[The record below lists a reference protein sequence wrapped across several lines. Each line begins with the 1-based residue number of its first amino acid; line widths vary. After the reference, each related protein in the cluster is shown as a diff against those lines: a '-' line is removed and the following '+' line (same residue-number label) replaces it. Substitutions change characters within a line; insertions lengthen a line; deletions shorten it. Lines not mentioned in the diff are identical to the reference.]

1 MYPSLVLEN
10 QFGEVSNNAIKGGS
24 SQLRAKFVVN
34 STDAD
39 GFGVTGF
46 VGSGIDNIFMH
57 TSATPDADNPNPIA
71 GYILAKLSK
80 GFSSFQSLYATSVPP
95 QSGSSLLVA
104 SAGLSVGT
112 VYVITILG
120 TTSQAQWEVLGVP
133 AGLTAA
139 LGLAF
144 VALATSC
151 TGTGAVQVPK
161 TGGTAILSINP
172 VGNPDVGSLDDGS
185 GGFITLACYKSGG
198 TVAAPTFT
206 GSALGSHAHDLL
218 IKGGQAPS
226 ITNDIAYYATDILGK
241 EQATDA
247 TIAGSA
253 SGTKGGVIA
262 ASAGTPAGTI
272 SAPALTGANSLAA
285 PVDGTIIEL
294 CFSVIPLPASLI

>member
-10 QFGEVSNNAIKGGS
+10 QFGEVSNNLVKGGS
-24 SQLRAKFVVN
+24 SQLLAKFVVN
-34 STDAD
+34 STDSA

-46 VGSGIDNIFMH
+46 VGKGIDNIFMH

-80 GFSSFQSLYATSVPP
+80 GFSAFQSLYSTVTPP

-112 VYVITILG
+112 VYVITITG

-133 AGLTAA
+133 AGLTAV

-144 VALATSC
+144 VAIATSC

-161 TGGTAILSINP
+161 TGGTAIVSISP
-172 VGNPDVGSLDDGS
+172 VGNPGVGSLDDGS
-185 GGFITLACYKSGG
+185 GGFITLACYKAGGTIAAPALTMNSYTPAG
-198 TVAAPTFT
+198 TVAAPVFT
-206 GSALGSHAHDLL
+206 GGALGTHTHSIPAGTDGS
-218 IKGGQAPS
+218 GGTS
-226 ITNDIAYYATDILGK
+226 GAT
-241 EQATDA
+241 
-247 TIAGSA
+247 
-253 SGTKGGVIA
+253 
-262 ASAGTPAGTI
+262 SAGTPAGTN
-272 SAPALTGANSLAA
+272 SAPVFTGSPATLTGTIAAPVLTSVNSLNA

-294 CFSVIPLPASLI
+294 CFCVIPLVAPLI